1 MTFEHFALN
10 VSKPVEMGQ
19 WYIDNCEMKL
29 VKSMDE
35 YPYTRFLADKSGQV
49 VLEIYSNTSAKIH
62 DFSKQ
67 HPLEFHFALT
77 VSNPIEIKDKLVNA
91 GAKVEEEIKLDDG
104 SHLIMLRDPF
114 GVPLQLVKRGK
125 PLV

>member
-29 VKSMDE
+29 VKSMEE

-49 VLEIYSNTSAKIH
+49 VLEIYSNTSQRIPEYN
-62 DFSKQ
+62 KQ

-77 VSNPIEIKDKLVNA
+77 VSNPIEIKDKLVKA

-104 SHLIMLRDPF
+104 SHLIMMRDPF
-114 GVPLQLVKRGK
+114 GVPLQLVKRAK
-125 PLV
+125 ALV

>member
-10 VSKPVEMGQ
+10 VSKSVEMGQ

-29 VKSMDE
+29 VKSMDK
-35 YPYTRFLADKSGQV
+35 YPFTRFLADKSGQI
-49 VLEIYSNTSAKIH
+49 VLEIYSNTSQRIPEYN
-62 DFSKQ
+62 KQ
-67 HPLEFHFALT
+67 HPLEFHFALK
-77 VSNPIEIKDKLVNA
+77 VDNPMVAKNKLIEA

-114 GVPLQLVKRGK
+114 GIPLQLVKRGK

>member
-49 VLEIYSNTSAKIH
+49 VLEIYSNTSAKN
-62 DFSKQ
+62 
-67 HPLEFHFALT
+67 T
-77 VSNPIEIKDKLVNA
+77 
-91 GAKVEEEIKLDDG
+91 
-104 SHLIMLRDPF
+104 
-114 GVPLQLVKRGK
+114 
-125 PLV
+125 

>member
-29 VKSMDE
+29 VKSMND

-49 VLEIYSNTSAKIH
+49 VLEIYSNTSARIPEYN
-62 DFSKQ
+62 KQ
-67 HPLEFHFALT
+67 HPLEFHFALK
-77 VSNPIEIKDKLVNA
+77 VENPVEIKDKLIAA

-114 GVPLQLVKRGK
+114 GVPLQLCKRAK